1 MQAVAQ
7 RRNGVVSTTQLRRLG
22 FSDGSIDRRI
32 KAGHLHPK
40 YRGVYAVGRADLTI
54 EGEFHAAVLAVGEG
68 AVLSHLSAAKLLG
81 FWNGRTDPI
90 EVTVARRVKSRP
102 GIKVRTTKHLPAT
115 TTVKGIPVTTAAHTV
130 LDCAATMYSQ
140 RAFRRLVHE
149 AEAQGKT
156 DPEELRAEVERCP
169 GHPGA
174 ARLMAEITDGPKPT
188 RSGTEDDVVDMLR
201 RHHFPSFETNVHVPG
216 TPDWV
221 EVDIFFSERNL
232 AIEVDG
238 GPWHATKFRHKLDA
252 YKQALIEAAGVRVLR
267 LTDDDVANERRTV
280 VRVRHAL
287 G

>member
-1 MQAVAQ
+1 MA
-7 RRNGVVSTTQLRRLG
+7 RRQNNVITTRQLLAAGLSKCAINHRVHT
-22 FSDGSIDRRI
+22 
-32 KAGHLHPK
+32 GHLHPK

-68 AVLSHLSAAKLLG
+68 AVLSHLSAAKLVG
-81 FWNGRTDPI
+81 FWNGKTDPV
-90 EVTVARRVKSRP
+90 EVTVARRVKSRR
-102 GIKVRTTKHLPAT
+102 GIKVRTTKHLPPT
-115 TTVKGIPVTTAAHTV
+115 TTVKGIPVTTAAHAV

-149 AEAQGKT
+149 AEAQEKT
-156 DPEELRAEVERCP
+156 DPDELRAEVERFP

-174 ARLMAEITDGPKPT
+174 ARLMTEIADGPKPT

-201 RHHFPSFETNVHVPG
+201 CNDFPPFETNVHVPG

-221 EVDIFFSERNL
+221 EVDIFFSERKL

-238 GPWHATKFRHKLDA
+238 GPWHATRYRRQLDG
-252 YKQALIEAAGVRVLR
+252 YKQALIEATGVRVIR
-267 LTDDDVANERRTV
+267 LTDDDVANERRTL

-287 G
+287 R